1 LLHNRSTNRIQKD
14 CEIVNIPLNNPK
26 AIAEAGERLYA
37 ERFKADLE
45 ANSVGKYAVI
55 DVTAERV
62 TVGETPEL
70 AFEEAKKNAPTGVFH
85 LIRIGFPG
93 AFQASYQ
100 YRHGT
105 QDWLF
110 G

>member
-1 LLHNRSTNRIQKD
+1 M
-14 CEIVNIPLNNPK
+14 NNPK

-37 ERFKADLE
+37 DRFKANLE
-45 ANSVGKYAVI
+45 ATSRGKFAVI
-55 DVTAERV
+55 DVVSE
-62 TVGETPEL
+62 TVAVGDTPEA
-70 AFEEAKKNAPTGVFH
+70 AFDTAKRTAQNGIFH
-85 LIRIGFPG
+85 LIRIGYPG

-110 G
+110 R